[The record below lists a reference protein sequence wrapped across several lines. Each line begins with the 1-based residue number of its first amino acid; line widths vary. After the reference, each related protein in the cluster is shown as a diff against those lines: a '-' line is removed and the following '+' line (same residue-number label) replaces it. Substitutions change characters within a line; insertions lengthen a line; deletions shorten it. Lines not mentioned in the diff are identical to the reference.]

1 MLRIIIGWLLT
12 VMTVGIIKQML
23 LKLIEH
29 EEKKVL
35 ESKNMYSLKDKIQKR
50 SLRADEERIN

>member
-1 MLRIIIGWLLT
+1 
-12 VMTVGIIKQML
+12 MTVGIIKQML

-35 ESKNMYSLKDKIQKR
+35 ESKNMYSLKNKIQKR
-50 SLRADEERIN
+50 SLRVDEERINSLYV

>member
-1 MLRIIIGWLLT
+1 
-12 VMTVGIIKQML
+12 MTVGIIKQML

-35 ESKNMYSLKDKIQKR
+35 ESKNMYSLKNKIQKR
-50 SLRADEERIN
+50 SLRADEERINSLYV